1 MCHLHLEAKCFSG
14 KKGLTL
20 SLADTETLT
29 NPDNPDAQQP
39 QPSDHDYCV
48 EVSLPT
54 QQQEQQPTDH
64 DYCARDISP
73 PTQQQKQQ
81 PSDHDYCAGD
91 VSPPTQQPVDHGG
104 DTLDISANT
113 ESDATLQIEELK
125 RQLQAMKNLKI
136 KSENNLRVKNFRLK
150 RKCDNL
156 NSTIG
161 DLNIKLDLLHKK
173 FEIESSFVEKLK
185 NCVSEVPNEIFQATV
200 KRIEGGRVRSYHPA
214 LKKFALSLH
223 SCSAKAYR

>member
-1 MCHLHLEAKCFSG
+1 M
-14 KKGLTL
+14 
-20 SLADTETLT
+20 
-29 NPDNPDAQQP
+29 
-39 QPSDHDYCV
+39 
-48 EVSLPT
+48 
-54 QQQEQQPTDH
+54 
-64 DYCARDISP
+64 
-73 PTQQQKQQ
+73 KQ
-81 PSDHDYCAGD
+81 S
-91 VSPPTQQPVDHGG
+91 VFPVDHGG

-185 NCVSEVPNEIFQATV
+185 NCVSEVLNEILQSVPLTLFFFITL
-200 KRIEGGRVRSYHPA
+200 Y
-214 LKKFALSLH
+214 LKNFRKL
-223 SCSAKAYR
+223 

>member
-1 MCHLHLEAKCFSG
+1 M
-14 KKGLTL
+14 
-20 SLADTETLT
+20 
-29 NPDNPDAQQP
+29 
-39 QPSDHDYCV
+39 
-48 EVSLPT
+48 
-54 QQQEQQPTDH
+54 
-64 DYCARDISP
+64 
-73 PTQQQKQQ
+73 KQ
-81 PSDHDYCAGD
+81 S
-91 VSPPTQQPVDHGG
+91 VFPVDHGG

-173 FEIESSFVEKLK
+173 FEIESFLSRCFLKILESCELLCCHKMQKFCKEKK
-185 NCVSEVPNEIFQATV
+185 
-200 KRIEGGRVRSYHPA
+200 
-214 LKKFALSLH
+214 
-223 SCSAKAYR
+223 

>member
-54 QQQEQQPTDH
+54 QQQEQQ
-64 DYCARDISP
+64 S
-73 PTQQQKQQ
+73 
-81 PSDHDYCAGD
+81 SDHDYCAGD

-113 ESDATLQIEELK
+113 ESDATLKLQIEELK
-125 RQLQAMKNLKI
+125 RQLQAMKNEKI

-150 RKCDNL
+150 RNCDNL

-185 NCVSEVPNEIFQATV
+185 
-200 KRIEGGRVRSYHPA
+200 
-214 LKKFALSLH
+214 KFLTRFS
-223 SCSAKAYR
+223 RQQ